1 MKTLTVRVLR
11 RHIKEGKP
19 SIFDCPIV
27 LALRERGFDLDE
39 GNGVPKMPWNLL
51 PKSACRF
58 IGKFDSGKPVS
69 PFSFKLRIEE

>member
-11 RHIKEGKP
+11 RHIKEGNIG
-19 SIFDCPIV
+19 IFNCPI
-27 LALRERGFDLDE
+27 LIALRECGFDLDE
-39 GNGVPKMPWNLL
+39 ENGVLKMPWDLM

-58 IGKFDSGKPVS
+58 VAKFDSGKPVS